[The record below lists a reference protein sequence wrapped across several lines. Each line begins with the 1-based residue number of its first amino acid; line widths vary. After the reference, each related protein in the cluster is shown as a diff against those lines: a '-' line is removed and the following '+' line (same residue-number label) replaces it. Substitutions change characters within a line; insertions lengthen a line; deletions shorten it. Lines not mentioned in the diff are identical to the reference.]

1 MTCCGA
7 IFSTDSP
14 SMRTAPAAG
23 LYTRVTTL
31 KRVVLPAPLGPMRA
45 TTWPV
50 STLKDTRPKATTPPK
65 RTLNSRTS
73 RRDICAESLEG
84 REAGDYYSLGSG
96 RSGGAS
102 GGPGGAGGGGAG
114 HSDEGGCTG
123 CGAVGGVGG
132 Q

>member
-1 MTCCGA
+1 MTWCGA

-14 SMRTAPAAG
+14 SMRTAPVVG

-31 KRVVLPAPLGPMRA
+31 KSVVLPAPLGPIKA
-45 TTWPV
+45 TTWPA
-50 STLKDTRPKATTPPK
+50 STSKETRSKATTPPK
-65 RTLNSRTS
+65 RTLSSRTS
-73 RRDICAESLEG
+73 RSDICAESLEG
-84 REAGDYYSLGSG
+84 RDAGDYYSLGSG

-102 GGPGGAGGGGAG
+102 GGPGGAAGGGAG
-114 HSDEGGCTG
+114 HSDEGGSTG